1 MKDEKNRFIDVER
14 NVQKLFQ
21 KQAESLKASKDL
33 WSKLEPKLDK
43 KLKDTESSDSKRR
56 LGTLFAGPRLIVV
69 STSISVVLI
78 MIVVGSMWL
87 TTNHS
92 GNTVISSGADKTMIE
107 HGLGIDSG
115 QAATTVTPTFVVPE
129 TTITL
134 TQPPPAPITFGTVVT
149 TAPSPSGLNGGGSAY
164 NGSIGSNPSVLDTAG
179 RQVISQAS
187 ISLEVDTV
195 STALTQVETMAE
207 GLGGLVDSMSSSG
220 EQNQQQATIIIRVP
234 QDQFLTALDK
244 LQSMGTV
251 QNQDIA
257 SQDVTQQYIDLQAQ
271 LNSAQLEKQSLQAIL
286 DKAQTISDEI
296 AIQEQLAQVESQI
309 ESLQGQINYIQN
321 RVNMATI
328 NVTLNGPTQNVGQ
341 PPSASLTVAVSNV
354 DSSFASVKQLVSGL
368 SGIIDSS
375 SISLSNGKE
384 SAYLNLSV
392 YRSSFDQVV
401 MAIGKEGKIKQKT
414 IQEAIAA
421 QNVQSQPSNSP
432 PDASITLS
440 LIEASGFWTTTNT
453 VVISVAG
460 GVVILTLLIFLILA
474 GRAGLLSKRK
484 S

>member
-1 MKDEKNRFIDVER
+1 
-14 NVQKLFQ
+14 
-21 KQAESLKASKDL
+21 
-33 WSKLEPKLDK
+33 
-43 KLKDTESSDSKRR
+43 
-56 LGTLFAGPRLIVV
+56 
-69 STSISVVLI
+69 
-78 MIVVGSMWL
+78 
-87 TTNHS
+87 
-92 GNTVISSGADKTMIE
+92 
-107 HGLGIDSG
+107 
-115 QAATTVTPTFVVPE
+115 
-129 TTITL
+129 
-134 TQPPPAPITFGTVVT
+134 
-149 TAPSPSGLNGGGSAY
+149 
-164 NGSIGSNPSVLDTAG
+164 
-179 RQVISQAS
+179 
-187 ISLEVDTV
+187 
-195 STALTQVETMAE
+195 
-207 GLGGLVDSMSSSG
+207 
-220 EQNQQQATIIIRVP
+220 
-234 QDQFLTALDK
+234 
-244 LQSMGTV
+244 
-251 QNQDIA
+251 
-257 SQDVTQQYIDLQAQ
+257 
-271 LNSAQLEKQSLQAIL
+271 
-286 DKAQTISDEI
+286 
-296 AIQEQLAQVESQI
+296 
-309 ESLQGQINYIQN
+309 
-321 RVNMATI
+321 MATI

>member
-1 MKDEKNRFIDVER
+1 
-14 NVQKLFQ
+14 
-21 KQAESLKASKDL
+21 
-33 WSKLEPKLDK
+33 
-43 KLKDTESSDSKRR
+43 
-56 LGTLFAGPRLIVV
+56 
-69 STSISVVLI
+69 
-78 MIVVGSMWL
+78 
-87 TTNHS
+87 
-92 GNTVISSGADKTMIE
+92 
-107 HGLGIDSG
+107 
-115 QAATTVTPTFVVPE
+115 
-129 TTITL
+129 
-134 TQPPPAPITFGTVVT
+134 
-149 TAPSPSGLNGGGSAY
+149 
-164 NGSIGSNPSVLDTAG
+164 
-179 RQVISQAS
+179 
-187 ISLEVDTV
+187 
-195 STALTQVETMAE
+195 
-207 GLGGLVDSMSSSG
+207 
-220 EQNQQQATIIIRVP
+220 
-234 QDQFLTALDK
+234 
-244 LQSMGTV
+244 MGTV

-271 LNSAQLEKQSLQAIL
+271 FNSAQLEKQSLQAIL

-296 AIQEQLAQVESQI
+296 AIQEQLTQVESQI

-440 LIEASGFWTTTNT
+440 LIEASGFWTTTNI

>member
-1 MKDEKNRFIDVER
+1 
-14 NVQKLFQ
+14 
-21 KQAESLKASKDL
+21 
-33 WSKLEPKLDK
+33 
-43 KLKDTESSDSKRR
+43 
-56 LGTLFAGPRLIVV
+56 
-69 STSISVVLI
+69 
-78 MIVVGSMWL
+78 
-87 TTNHS
+87 
-92 GNTVISSGADKTMIE
+92 
-107 HGLGIDSG
+107 
-115 QAATTVTPTFVVPE
+115 
-129 TTITL
+129 
-134 TQPPPAPITFGTVVT
+134 
-149 TAPSPSGLNGGGSAY
+149 
-164 NGSIGSNPSVLDTAG
+164 
-179 RQVISQAS
+179 
-187 ISLEVDTV
+187 V

-286 DKAQTISDEI
+286 DKAQTVSDEI
-296 AIQEQLAQVESQI
+296 AIQEQLTQVESQI